1 MSFSLAALL
10 IVEEDV
16 PATARAALR
25 AASRAPAGEQ
35 RLHLKAAA
43 AALYREANLDCEDAR
58 ELVGLDD

>member
-10 IVEEDV
+10 MVEEDV

-25 AASRAPAGEQ
+25 AATRAPAAEQ

-43 AALYREANLDCEDAR
+43 TALYREAHLDCEDAR